1 MLLAGQSPPR
11 VRHAP
16 KVRAN
21 AWEDVSDLS
30 AGHGLKLDPWQEEV
44 LKAGLGERRDGSW
57 AVRQMGVS
65 APRQQGKSTLIVSR
79 ILAGLLIFDEQVI
92 IVSAHRQDTAREVF
106 LRVVQVIEDNP
117 SLEDRVDFIGRSEMR
132 EYIRMKSGQTVRF
145 KARSGKAGRGFS
157 CDCLL
162 LDEAQS
168 LSDEAWAAI
177 LPTMSARPNPQV
189 WLLGTPPTDG
199 DEGDVF
205 RRFRDKGIE
214 GKASGIAYLEWSAD
228 KGDDLDDEE
237 TWAKANP
244 AYGSRIDRESIISE
258 RASLTDEQFMMERL
272 GMWAEAVEDAEA
284 AVPFDAWSSDSA
296 KLDVDDVDPD
306 WRLAAIGLD
315 MDLTGRVWVA
325 AAVHSDGQGV
335 HVELDEDDVLAAGV
349 DAAVDRIWKVCR
361 KRLPV
366 VLPGDSGAALL
377 EAPLRAKGVKVYRL
391 NVHEQAQVA
400 QGLVQSLKDGTLT
413 HLDDPVLAQAVRE
426 SARTVMDGGRWRL
439 ARSGELAAAPLLAA
453 GCARHG
459 AIRWTR
465 RVTPDPNR
473 QSGRSSAGRSSGRR
487 AAARR

>member
-1 MLLAGQSPPR
+1 M
-11 VRHAP
+11 RHAP

-30 AGHGLKLDPWQEEV
+30 AGHGLHLDPWQEEV

-57 AVRQMGVS
+57 SVRQIGVS
-65 APRQQGKSTLIVSR
+65 APRQQGKSMLIVSR

-106 LRVVQVIEDNP
+106 LRLVQIIEDNP
-117 SLEDRVDFIGRSEMR
+117 SLEDRVDFIARSEMR
-132 EYIRMKSGQTVRF
+132 EYIRMKSGQAVRF

-168 LSDEAWAAI
+168 LSSESWAAI

-189 WLLGTPPTDG
+189 WLFGTPPTES

-205 RRFRDKGIE
+205 RRFREKGIE
-214 GKASGIAYLEWSAD
+214 GRESGIAYLEWSAE
-228 KGDDLDDEE
+228 KGDDLDAVE
-237 TWAKANP
+237 TWARANP
-244 AYGSRIDRESIISE
+244 AYGTRIDYESVAAE

-272 GMWAEAVEDAEA
+272 GMWADVVEDAEA
-284 AVPFDAWSSDSA
+284 AVPFDSWASDSA
-296 KLDVDDVDPD
+296 TISPDDVDPD

-325 AAVHSDGQGV
+325 AAVHADGQDV

-349 DAAVDRIWKVCR
+349 DAAVERVWRVCR

-366 VLPGDSGAALL
+366 VLPFDSGARML
-377 EAPLRAKGVKVYRL
+377 EAPLKAKGAMVYPL
-391 NVHEQAQVA
+391 NTNEQAQAA
-400 QGLVQSLKDGTLT
+400 QGLVQSLKDGVLT

-426 SARTVMDGGRWRL
+426 SGKTVMEGGRWRL
-439 ARSGELAAAPLLAA
+439 ARKGELSAAPLLAA
-453 GCARHG
+453 ACARHG

-465 RVTPDPNR
+465 RVNPDPNR